1 MIELSAKLSTGTVY
15 LAGEAIECCITFSH
29 TTQPEHRNSQSH
41 SDILEN
47 LAWASAQIHCFY
59 STSGSS
65 GEKTPTVEKTTSLEV
80 TSCDIGDVVFNT
92 KPKILFCDLTIPL
105 GDSKTFWYRES
116 LPIEAPP
123 SYRGTSVKYSY
134 KITIATQKV
143 NSHIKMVRIPF
154 RVLPISPIVNM
165 QDLANLCGNETTEEL
180 QPTNPFSEERKVE
193 TPLSM
198 ALQVLQNLT
207 ARRSPN
213 SYMITNTRG
222 KVGRFCLFKSAYKLG
237 EDIVGTFDFSV
248 GTVTC
253 MQVSV
258 SLQPEEILNTSSPAK
273 VTKTPTSKDTSSRSM
288 TVARYHEVTVGLT
301 HSQLILAIPL
311 HITPAFEAEQVSLRW
326 RLHFEFVTT
335 NEKLLPN
342 TEDSNWNAPLNV
354 PIETM
359 VWNLPVKIYSTLPKQ
374 ITQHTVGMD
383 AYTMYLK

>member
-1 MIELSAKLSTGTVY
+1 MIELSAKLTTGTVY
-15 LAGEAIECCITFSH
+15 LAGEALECCITFCH

-47 LAWASAQIHCFY
+47 LAWGSAQIHCFY
-59 STSGSS
+59 STSGVTA
-65 GEKTPTVEKTTSLEV
+65 EKTPTVEKTTSLEV
-80 TSCDIGDVVFNT
+80 TSCDIGDVIFHT

-105 GDSKTFWYRES
+105 GETKTFWYRES

-134 KITIATQKV
+134 KVTIATQKV
-143 NSHIKMVRIPF
+143 GSHIKMVRIPF
-154 RVLPISPIVNM
+154 RVLPISPIMNM
-165 QDLANLCGNETTEEL
+165 QDLAALCGNETTEEL

-193 TPLSM
+193 TPLTM

-213 SYMITNTRG
+213 SYMITNSRG

-258 SLQPEEILNTSSPAK
+258 SLQPEEIVKSSPAK
-273 VTKTPTSKDTSSRSM
+273 ANNNKDTSSRSM
-288 TVARYHEVTVGLT
+288 TVARYHEVTLGLT
-301 HSQLILAIPL
+301 HSELILPIPL
-311 HITPAFEAEQVSLRW
+311 HITPAFEVDEVTLKW

-342 TEDSNWNAPLNV
+342 PEDKDWNAPLNV

-374 ITQHTVGMD
+374 ITQHVVGND
-383 AYTMYLK
+383 AYTMYIK

>member
-1 MIELSAKLSTGTVY
+1 MIELAARLTTGTVY
-15 LAGEAIECCITFSH
+15 LAGEALECCITFCH
-29 TTQPEHRNSQSH
+29 TTQPEHRDSQSH

-47 LAWASAQIHCFY
+47 LAWASAQIHCFF
-59 STSGSS
+59 STSKNT
-65 GEKTPTVEKTTSLEV
+65 GEKSSPVEKTTALEV
-80 TSCDIGDVVFNT
+80 TSCDIGDVVFHT

-105 GDSKTFWYRES
+105 GETKTFWYRES

-123 SYRGTSVKYSY
+123 SYRGNLVKYSY
-134 KITIATQKV
+134 KVTIATQKV
-143 NSHIKMVRIPF
+143 GSHIRMVRIPF
-154 RVLPISPIVNM
+154 RVLPISPIMNV
-165 QDLANLCGNETTEEL
+165 QDLAALCGNETTDEL

-193 TPLSM
+193 TPLTM

-222 KVGRFCLFKSAYKLG
+222 KVGRFCLFKSAYRLG

-258 SLQPEEILNTSSPAK
+258 SLQPEEIVKKS
-273 VTKTPTSKDTSSRSM
+273 TPSKNMNKETSSRSM
-288 TVARYHEVTVGLT
+288 TVARYHEVTLGLT
-301 HSQLILAIPL
+301 HSQLILPIPL
-311 HITPAFEAEQVSLRW
+311 HITPAFDTEEVSLNW

-335 NEKLLPN
+335 NEKLLP
-342 TEDSNWNAPLNV
+342 SNEENDWNAPLNV
-354 PIETM
+354 AIETM

-374 ITQHTVGMD
+374 ITQTVGNE
-383 AYTMYLK
+383 AYKMVIK

>member
-1 MIELSAKLSTGTVY
+1 MIELSAKLTTGSVY
-15 LAGEAIECCITFSH
+15 LAGEALECCITFCH

-41 SDILEN
+41 SDILES
-47 LAWASAQIHCFY
+47 LAWVSAQIHCFY
-59 STSGSS
+59 STSGNS
-65 GEKTPTVEKTTSLEV
+65 GEKTPTIGRKTALEV
-80 TSCDIGDVVFNT
+80 TSCDIGDVIFHT

-105 GDSKTFWYRES
+105 GESKTFWYRES
-116 LPIEAPP
+116 IPIEAPP

-143 NSHIKMVRIPF
+143 GSHIKMVRIPF
-154 RVLPISPIVNM
+154 RVLPISPIMNM
-165 QDLANLCGNETTEEL
+165 QDLAALCGNETTEEL

-193 TPLSM
+193 TTLSM

-258 SLQPEEILNTSSPAK
+258 SLQPEEI
-273 VTKTPTSKDTSSRSM
+273 VTSKSPSKNVNKENSSRSM
-288 TVARYHEVTVGLT
+288 TVARYHEVTLGLT
-301 HSQLILAIPL
+301 HSQLILPIPL
-311 HITPAFEAEQVSLRW
+311 HITPAFEADEVSLRW

-335 NEKLLPN
+335 NDKLLPN
-342 TEDSNWNAPLNV
+342 PEDKDWNAPLNV

-374 ITQHTVGMD
+374 IQQHSVGND
-383 AYTMYLK
+383 AYTMYIK

>member
-1 MIELSAKLSTGTVY
+1 MIELSAKLTTGTVY
-15 LAGEAIECCITFSH
+15 LAGEALECCITFCH

-59 STSGSS
+59 STSGNSDKS
-65 GEKTPTVEKTTSLEV
+65 AAFEKTTALEV
-80 TSCDIGDVVFNT
+80 TSCDIGDVVFHT

-105 GDSKTFWYRES
+105 GETKTFWYRES
-116 LPIEAPP
+116 LPIEAAP
-123 SYRGTSVKYSY
+123 SYRGTNVKYSY

-143 NSHIKMVRIPF
+143 GSHIKMVRIPF
-154 RVLPISPIVNM
+154 RVLPISPIMNM
-165 QDLANLCGNETTEEL
+165 QDLAALCGNETTEEL

-193 TPLSM
+193 TPLTM

-258 SLQPEEILNTSSPAK
+258 ALQPEEIVKSKTPAK
-273 VTKTPTSKDTSSRSM
+273 NVIKQDSCSRSM
-288 TVARYHEVTVGLT
+288 TVARYHEVTLGLT
-301 HSQLILAIPL
+301 HSELILPIPL
-311 HITPAFEAEQVSLRW
+311 HITPAFDVNDVSLRW

-335 NEKLLPN
+335 NEKLSPN
-342 TEDSNWNAPLNV
+342 SEEMDWNAPLNV

-374 ITQHTVGMD
+374 ITQHSVGGD
-383 AYTMYLK
+383 AYTLCIK

>member
-1 MIELSAKLSTGTVY
+1 MIELSAKLTTGTVY
-15 LAGEAIECCITFSH
+15 LAGEALECSISFCH

-59 STSGSS
+59 STSGNT
-65 GEKTPTVEKTTSLEV
+65 GEKTPILGKTTALEV
-80 TSCDIGDVVFNT
+80 TSCDIGDVIFHT

-105 GDSKTFWYRES
+105 GETKTFWYRES
-116 LPIEAPP
+116 LPIEAAP

-134 KITIATQKV
+134 KITIASQKV
-143 NSHIKMVRIPF
+143 GSHIKMVRIPF
-154 RVLPISPIVNM
+154 RVLPISPIMNM
-165 QDLANLCGNETTEEL
+165 QDHAALCGNETTEDL

-193 TPLSM
+193 TPLTM
-198 ALQVLQNLT
+198 ALQGLQNLT

-213 SYMITNTRG
+213 AYMITNTRG

-258 SLQPEEILNTSSPAK
+258 SLQPEEVLKSKSPSKNAN
-273 VTKTPTSKDTSSRSM
+273 KDTSSRSM
-288 TVARYHEVTVGLT
+288 TVARYHEVTLGLT
-301 HSQLILAIPL
+301 HSQLILPIPL
-311 HITPAFEAEQVSLRW
+311 HITPAFDVEDVSLRW

-342 TEDSNWNAPLNV
+342 PEDRDWNAPLNV

-374 ITQHTVGMD
+374 ITQHSLGSD
-383 AYTMYLK
+383 AYTLLIK

>member
-1 MIELSAKLSTGTVY
+1 MIELSAKLTTGTVY
-15 LAGEAIECCITFSH
+15 LAGEALECCITFCH

-41 SDILEN
+41 SDILES
-47 LAWASAQIHCFY
+47 LAWVSAQIHCFF
-59 STSGSS
+59 STSGNS
-65 GEKTPTVEKTTSLEV
+65 GEKTPTIGRTTALEV
-80 TSCDIGDVVFNT
+80 TSCDVGEVVFHT

-105 GDSKTFWYRES
+105 GETKTFWYRES
-116 LPIEAPP
+116 IPIEAPP

-143 NSHIKMVRIPF
+143 GSHIKMVRIPF
-154 RVLPISPIVNM
+154 RVLPISPIINM
-165 QDLANLCGNETTEEL
+165 QDLAALCGNETTEEL

-193 TPLSM
+193 TALTM

-258 SLQPEEILNTSSPAK
+258 SLQPEEVIKSKSPS
-273 VTKTPTSKDTSSRSM
+273 KTANKETLSRSM
-288 TVARYHEVTVGLT
+288 TVARYHEFTLGL
-301 HSQLILAIPL
+301 SQAQLILSIPL
-311 HITPAFEAEQVSLRW
+311 HITPAFEGDQVSLRW

-335 NEKLLPN
+335 CEKLLPN
-342 TEDSNWNAPLNV
+342 AEDDSWKAPLNIA
-354 PIETM
+354 IETM

-374 ITQHTVGMD
+374 IQPHSAGND
-383 AYTMYLK
+383 AYTMLIK

>member
-1 MIELSAKLSTGTVY
+1 MIELAARLTTGTVY
-15 LAGEAIECCITFSH
+15 LAGEALECCITFSH
-29 TTQPEHRNSQSH
+29 ETQPEHRDSQSH

-47 LAWASAQIHCFY
+47 LAWASAQIHCFF
-59 STSGSS
+59 STSKNTN
-65 GEKTPTVEKTTSLEV
+65 EKTQSVEKTTALEV
-80 TSCDIGDVVFNT
+80 TSCDIGDVVFHT

-105 GDSKTFWYRES
+105 GETKTFWYRES

-123 SYRGTSVKYSY
+123 SYRGNLVKYSY
-134 KITIATQKV
+134 KVTIATQKV
-143 NSHIKMVRIPF
+143 GSHIRMARIPF
-154 RVLPISPIVNM
+154 RVLPISPIMNM
-165 QDLANLCGNETTEEL
+165 QDLAALCGNETTDEL

-193 TPLSM
+193 TPLTM

-222 KVGRFCLFKSAYKLG
+222 KIGRFCLFKSAYKLG

-248 GTVTC
+248 GSVTC

-258 SLQPEEILNTSSPAK
+258 SLQPEEVMK
-273 VTKTPTSKDTSSRSM
+273 KRTPTNNTTKDTSSRSM
-288 TVARYHEVTVGLT
+288 TVARYHEVTLGLT
-301 HSQLILAIPL
+301 HSQLILPIPL
-311 HITPAFEAEQVSLRW
+311 HITPAFDTEEVSLSW

-335 NEKLLPN
+335 HEKLLPSP
-342 TEDSNWNAPLNV
+342 DDKDWNAPLNV

-374 ITQHTVGMD
+374 ITQPVGNE
-383 AYTMYLK
+383 AYKMLIK

>member
-1 MIELSAKLSTGTVY
+1 MIELSAKLTTGTVY
-15 LAGEAIECCITFSH
+15 LAGEALECSISFCH

-59 STSGSS
+59 STSGNT
-65 GEKTPTVEKTTSLEV
+65 GEKTPILGKTTALEV
-80 TSCDIGDVVFNT
+80 TSCDIGDVIFHT

-105 GDSKTFWYRES
+105 GETKTFWYRES
-116 LPIEAPP
+116 LPIEAAP

-143 NSHIKMVRIPF
+143 GSHIKMVRIPF
-154 RVLPISPIVNM
+154 RVLPISPIMNM
-165 QDLANLCGNETTEEL
+165 QDHAALCGNETTEDL

-193 TPLSM
+193 TPLTM
-198 ALQVLQNLT
+198 ALQGLQNLT

-213 SYMITNTRG
+213 AYMITNTRG

-258 SLQPEEILNTSSPAK
+258 SLQPEEVLKSKSPSKNAN
-273 VTKTPTSKDTSSRSM
+273 KDTSSRSM
-288 TVARYHEVTVGLT
+288 TVARYHEVTLGLT
-301 HSQLILAIPL
+301 HSQLILPIPL
-311 HITPAFEAEQVSLRW
+311 HITPAFDVEDVSLRW

-342 TEDSNWNAPLNV
+342 PEDRDWNAPLNV

-374 ITQHTVGMD
+374 ITQHSLGSD
-383 AYTMYLK
+383 AYTLLIK

>member
-1 MIELSAKLSTGTVY
+1 MIELSAKLTTGTVY
-15 LAGEAIECCITFSH
+15 LAGEALECCITFCH

-59 STSGSS
+59 STSGNPSDKS
-65 GEKTPTVEKTTSLEV
+65 LSIEKTTALEV
-80 TSCDIGDVVFNT
+80 TSCDIGDVVFHT

-105 GDSKTFWYRES
+105 GETKTFWYRES
-116 LPIEAPP
+116 LPIEAAP
-123 SYRGTSVKYSY
+123 SYRGTTIKYSY

-143 NSHIKMVRIPF
+143 GSHIKMVRIPF
-154 RVLPISPIVNM
+154 RVLPISPIMNM
-165 QDLANLCGNETTEEL
+165 QDLAALCGNETTEDL

-193 TPLSM
+193 TPLTM

-258 SLQPEEILNTSSPAK
+258 SLQPEEILKSKTPAK
-273 VTKTPTSKDTSSRSM
+273 NVNKESSSRSM
-288 TVARYHEVTVGLT
+288 TVARYHEVTLGLT
-301 HSQLILAIPL
+301 HSELILPIPL
-311 HITPAFEAEQVSLRW
+311 HITPAFDVNEVSLRW

-335 NEKLLPN
+335 NEKLSPN
-342 TEDSNWNAPLNV
+342 PEEKDWNAPLNV

-374 ITQHTVGMD
+374 ITQHSVSSD
-383 AYTMYLK
+383 AYTLCIK

>member
-1 MIELSAKLSTGTVY
+1 MIELSAKLTTGTVY
-15 LAGEAIECCITFSH
+15 LAGEAIECCISFCYTA
-29 TTQPEHRNSQSH
+29 QPEHRNSQSH
-41 SDILEN
+41 SDTLEN
-47 LAWASAQIHCFY
+47 LAWASAQFHCFY
-59 STSGSS
+59 STSGAQ
-65 GEKTPTVEKTTSLEV
+65 GDKTPILGKTTSLEV
-80 TSCDIGDVVFNT
+80 AACDVGDAVFHS

-105 GDSKTFWYRES
+105 GETKTFWYRES

-143 NSHIKMVRIPF
+143 GSHIKMVRIPF
-154 RVLPISPIVNM
+154 RVLPISPIINM
-165 QDLANLCGNETTEEL
+165 QDLAALCGNETTEEL
-180 QPTNPFSEERKVE
+180 HPTNPFSEERKVE
-193 TPLSM
+193 TPLTM

-222 KVGRFCLFKSAYKLG
+222 KVGRFCMFKSAYKLG

-258 SLQPEEILNTSSPAK
+258 SLQPEEVLKTKSPPK
-273 VTKTPTSKDTSSRSM
+273 NVNKETSSRSM
-288 TVARYHEVTVGLT
+288 TVARYHEVTLGLT
-301 HSQLILAIPL
+301 QSQLILPIPL
-311 HITPAFEAEQVSLRW
+311 HITPAFEVDDVSLQW

-335 NEKLLPN
+335 NEKLVPN
-342 TEDSNWNAPLNV
+342 PEDKDWNAPLNV

-359 VWNLPVKIYSTLPKQ
+359 VWNLPVKIYSTLPKE
-374 ITQHTVGMD
+374 IMHHTVGTD
-383 AYTMYLK
+383 AYTLNIK

>member
-1 MIELSAKLSTGTVY
+1 MIELSAKLTTGTVY
-15 LAGEAIECCITFSH
+15 LAGEALECCISFCH

-47 LAWASAQIHCFY
+47 LAWGSAQIHCFY
-59 STSGSS
+59 STSGNT
-65 GEKTPTVEKTTSLEV
+65 GEKSPTIEKTTSLEV
-80 TSCDIGDVVFNT
+80 TSCDIGDVIFHT

-105 GDSKTFWYRES
+105 GETKKFWYRES

-143 NSHIKMVRIPF
+143 GSHIRMVRIPF
-154 RVLPISPIVNM
+154 RVLPISPIMNM
-165 QDLANLCGNETTEEL
+165 QDLAALCGNETTEEL

-193 TPLSM
+193 TPLTM

-258 SLQPEEILNTSSPAK
+258 SLQPEEVIKASPAK
-273 VTKTPTSKDTSSRSM
+273 ASVNKDTSSRSM
-288 TVARYHEVTVGLT
+288 TVARYHEVTLGLT
-301 HSQLILAIPL
+301 HSELILPIPL
-311 HITPAFEAEQVSLRW
+311 HITPAFEVDEVSLKW

-335 NEKLLPN
+335 NEKLLPDP
-342 TEDSNWNAPLNV
+342 EDKDWNAPLNV

-374 ITQHTVGMD
+374 ITQHVVGND
-383 AYTMYLK
+383 AYTMYIK

>member
-1 MIELSAKLSTGTVY
+1 MIELAARLTTGTVY
-15 LAGEAIECCITFSH
+15 LAGEALECCITFCHS
-29 TTQPEHRNSQSH
+29 TQPEHRDSQSH

-47 LAWASAQIHCFY
+47 LAWASAQIHCFF
-59 STSGSS
+59 STSKNTVEKSS
-65 GEKTPTVEKTTSLEV
+65 PVEKTTALEV
-80 TSCDIGDVVFNT
+80 TSCNIGDVVFHT

-105 GDSKTFWYRES
+105 GETKTFWYRES

-123 SYRGTSVKYSY
+123 SYRGNLVKYSY
-134 KITIATQKV
+134 KVTIATQKV
-143 NSHIKMVRIPF
+143 GSHIRMVRIPF
-154 RVLPISPIVNM
+154 RVLPVSPIMNV
-165 QDLANLCGNETTEEL
+165 QDLAALCGNETTDEL

-193 TPLSM
+193 TPLTM

-258 SLQPEEILNTSSPAK
+258 SLQPEEIVKKITPSKNTNK
-273 VTKTPTSKDTSSRSM
+273 ETSSRSM
-288 TVARYHEVTVGLT
+288 TVARYHEVTLGLT
-301 HSQLILAIPL
+301 HSQLILPIPL
-311 HITPAFEAEQVSLRW
+311 HITPAFDTEEVSLNW

-335 NEKLLPN
+335 NEKLLP
-342 TEDSNWNAPLNV
+342 SNEENDWNAPLNV
-354 PIETM
+354 AIETM

-374 ITQHTVGMD
+374 ITQAVGNE
-383 AYTMYLK
+383 AYKMVIK

>member
-1 MIELSAKLSTGTVY
+1 MIELSAKLTTGTVY
-15 LAGEAIECCITFSH
+15 LAGEAIECAITFSH
-29 TTQPEHRNSQSH
+29 TAQPEHRNSQSH

-47 LAWASAQIHCFY
+47 LAWASAQIHCFF
-59 STSGSS
+59 STSKNS
-65 GEKTPTVEKTTSLEV
+65 GEKTPVIEKTTALEV
-80 TSCDIGDVVFNT
+80 TSCDIGDVIFHT

-105 GDSKTFWYRES
+105 GETKTFWYRES

-123 SYRGTSVKYSY
+123 SYRGTAVKYSY

-143 NSHIKMVRIPF
+143 GSHIKMVRIPF
-154 RVLPISPIVNM
+154 RVLPISPIMNM
-165 QDLANLCGNETTEEL
+165 QDLSALCGNETTEEL

-193 TPLSM
+193 TPLTM

-213 SYMITNTRG
+213 SYMITNARG

-258 SLQPEEILNTSSPAK
+258 SLQPEEI
-273 VTKTPTSKDTSSRSM
+273 TKTNTPTKNVNKENSSRSM
-288 TVARYHEVTVGLT
+288 TVARCHEVTLGLT
-301 HSQLILAIPL
+301 HSQLILPIPL
-311 HITPAFEAEQVSLRW
+311 HITPAFEGDEVSLSW
-326 RLHFEFVTT
+326 RLHFEFVTS
-335 NEKLLPN
+335 NEKLFP
-342 TEDSNWNAPLNV
+342 TSDDKDWNAPLNV

-359 VWNLPVKIYSTLPKQ
+359 VWNLPVKIYSTQPKQ
-374 ITQHTVGMD
+374 ITQQTVGSD
-383 AYTMYLK
+383 AYTLYIK

>member
-1 MIELSAKLSTGTVY
+1 MIELAARLTTGTVY
-15 LAGEAIECCITFSH
+15 LAGEALECCITFCH
-29 TTQPEHRNSQSH
+29 TTQPEHRDSQSH

-47 LAWASAQIHCFY
+47 LAWASAQIHCFF
-59 STSGSS
+59 STSKNT
-65 GEKTPTVEKTTSLEV
+65 GEKSSPVEKTTALEV
-80 TSCDIGDVVFNT
+80 TSCDIGDVVFHT

-105 GDSKTFWYRES
+105 GETKTFWYRES

-123 SYRGTSVKYSY
+123 SYRGNLVKYSY
-134 KITIATQKV
+134 KVTIATQKV
-143 NSHIKMVRIPF
+143 GSHIRMVRIPF
-154 RVLPISPIVNM
+154 RVLPISPIMNV
-165 QDLANLCGNETTEEL
+165 QDLAALCGNETTDEL

-193 TPLSM
+193 TPLTM

-258 SLQPEEILNTSSPAK
+258 SLQPEEIVKKSTPSKNTNK
-273 VTKTPTSKDTSSRSM
+273 ETSSRSM
-288 TVARYHEVTVGLT
+288 TVARYHEVTLGLT
-301 HSQLILAIPL
+301 HSQLILPIPL
-311 HITPAFEAEQVSLRW
+311 HITPAFDTEEVSLNW

-335 NEKLLPN
+335 NEKLLP
-342 TEDSNWNAPLNV
+342 SNEENDWNAPLNV
-354 PIETM
+354 AIETM

-374 ITQHTVGMD
+374 ITQTVGNE
-383 AYTMYLK
+383 AYKMVIK

>member
-1 MIELSAKLSTGTVY
+1 MIELAARLTTGTVY
-15 LAGEAIECCITFSH
+15 LAGEALECCITFCH
-29 TTQPEHRNSQSH
+29 TTQPEHRDSQSH

-47 LAWASAQIHCFY
+47 LAWASAQIHCFF
-59 STSGSS
+59 STSKNT
-65 GEKTPTVEKTTSLEV
+65 GEKSSPVEKTTALEV
-80 TSCDIGDVVFNT
+80 TSCDIGDVVFHT

-105 GDSKTFWYRES
+105 GETKTFWYRES

-123 SYRGTSVKYSY
+123 SYRGNLVKYSY
-134 KITIATQKV
+134 KVTIATQKV
-143 NSHIKMVRIPF
+143 GSHIRMVRIPF
-154 RVLPISPIVNM
+154 RVLPISPIMNV
-165 QDLANLCGNETTEEL
+165 QDLAALCGNETTDEL

-193 TPLSM
+193 TPLTM

-222 KVGRFCLFKSAYKLG
+222 KVGRFCLFKSAYRLG

-258 SLQPEEILNTSSPAK
+258 SLQPEEIVKKS
-273 VTKTPTSKDTSSRSM
+273 TPSKSMNKETSSRSM
-288 TVARYHEVTVGLT
+288 TVARYHEVTLGLT
-301 HSQLILAIPL
+301 HSQLILPIPL
-311 HITPAFEAEQVSLRW
+311 HITPAFDTEEVSLNW

-335 NEKLLPN
+335 NEKLLP
-342 TEDSNWNAPLNV
+342 SNEENDWNAPLNV
-354 PIETM
+354 GIETM

-374 ITQHTVGMD
+374 ITQTVGNE
-383 AYTMYLK
+383 AYKMVIK

>member
-1 MIELSAKLSTGTVY
+1 MIELSAKLTTGTVY
-15 LAGEAIECCITFSH
+15 LAGEALECCITFCH
-29 TTQPEHRNSQSH
+29 TTQPEHWNSQSH

-59 STSGSS
+59 STSGNSS
-65 GEKTPTVEKTTSLEV
+65 EKAVSVEKTTALEV
-80 TSCDIGDVVFNT
+80 TSCDIGDVVFHT

-105 GDSKTFWYRES
+105 GETKTFWYRES
-116 LPIEAPP
+116 LPIEAAP
-123 SYRGTSVKYSY
+123 SYRGTTVKYSY

-143 NSHIKMVRIPF
+143 GSHIKMMRIPF
-154 RVLPISPIVNM
+154 RVLPISPIINM
-165 QDLANLCGNETTEEL
+165 QDLAALCGNETTEEL

-193 TPLSM
+193 TPLTM

-258 SLQPEEILNTSSPAK
+258 SLQPEEIIKSKSPAK
-273 VTKTPTSKDTSSRSM
+273 NVNKESSSRSM
-288 TVARYHEVTVGLT
+288 TVARFHEVTLGLT
-301 HSQLILAIPL
+301 HSELILPIPL
-311 HITPAFEAEQVSLRW
+311 HITPAFDVNEVSLRW

-335 NEKLLPN
+335 NENLSPSS
-342 TEDSNWNAPLNV
+342 EDNDWNAPLNV

-374 ITQHTVGMD
+374 ITQHSVGND
-383 AYTMYLK
+383 AYTLYIK

>member
-1 MIELSAKLSTGTVY
+1 MIELSAKLTTGTVY
-15 LAGEAIECCITFSH
+15 LAGEALECCITFCH

-59 STSGSS
+59 STSKNNT
-65 GEKTPTVEKTTSLEV
+65 EKPQNFVRTTALEV
-80 TSCDIGDVVFNT
+80 TNCDIGDVKFLT

-105 GDSKTFWYRES
+105 GESKTFWYRES

-123 SYRGTSVKYSY
+123 SYRGTGVKYSY

-143 NSHIKMVRIPF
+143 GSHIKMVRIPF
-154 RVLPISPIVNM
+154 RVLPISPIMNI
-165 QDLANLCGNETTEEL
+165 QDLAALCGNETTEDL
-180 QPTNPFSEERKVE
+180 HPTNPFSEEKKVE
-193 TPLSM
+193 TPLTM

-213 SYMITNTRG
+213 SYMITNAKG

-258 SLQPEEILNTSSPAK
+258 SLQPEEVIKN
-273 VTKTPTSKDTSSRSM
+273 KTPTKNASKELSSRSM
-288 TVARYHEVTVGLT
+288 TVARYHEVTLGLT
-301 HSQLILAIPL
+301 HSQLILPIPL
-311 HITPAFEAEQVSLRW
+311 QITPAFDIDEVSLSW

-335 NEKLLPN
+335 NEKLFPQP
-342 TEDSNWNAPLNV
+342 EDKNWNAPLNV

-374 ITQHTVGMD
+374 ITQHPVGND
-383 AYTMYLK
+383 TYTMLIK

>member
-1 MIELSAKLSTGTVY
+1 MIELAARLTTGTVY
-15 LAGEAIECCITFSH
+15 LAGEALECCITFCH
-29 TTQPEHRNSQSH
+29 TTQPEHRDSQSH

-47 LAWASAQIHCFY
+47 LAWASAQIHCFF
-59 STSGSS
+59 STSKNT
-65 GEKTPTVEKTTSLEV
+65 GEKSSKTTALEV
-80 TSCDIGDVVFNT
+80 TSCDIGDVVFHT

-105 GDSKTFWYRES
+105 GETKTFWYRES

-123 SYRGTSVKYSY
+123 SYRGNLVKYSY
-134 KITIATQKV
+134 KVTIATQKV
-143 NSHIKMVRIPF
+143 GSHIRMVRIPF
-154 RVLPISPIVNM
+154 RVLPISPIMNV
-165 QDLANLCGNETTEEL
+165 QDLAALCGNETTDEL

-193 TPLSM
+193 TPLTM

-258 SLQPEEILNTSSPAK
+258 SLQPEEIVKKSTPSKNTNK
-273 VTKTPTSKDTSSRSM
+273 ETSSRSM
-288 TVARYHEVTVGLT
+288 TVARYHEVTLGLT
-301 HSQLILAIPL
+301 HSQLILPIPL
-311 HITPAFEAEQVSLRW
+311 HITPAFDTEEVSLNW

-335 NEKLLPN
+335 NEKLLP
-342 TEDSNWNAPLNV
+342 SNEENDWNAPLNV
-354 PIETM
+354 AIETM

-374 ITQHTVGMD
+374 ITQTVGNE
-383 AYTMYLK
+383 AYKMVIK

>member
-1 MIELSAKLSTGTVY
+1 MIELSAKLTTGTVY
-15 LAGEAIECCITFSH
+15 LAGEALECCVTFSH
-29 TTQPEHRNSQSH
+29 QPQPEHRDSQSH

-47 LAWASAQIHCFY
+47 LAWASAQIHCFF
-59 STSGSS
+59 STSKNS
-65 GEKTPTVEKTTSLEV
+65 GEKSSTVEKTTSLEV
-80 TSCDIGDVVFNT
+80 TSCDLGDVVFNT

-105 GDSKTFWYRES
+105 GETKRFWYRES

-123 SYRGTSVKYSY
+123 SYRGKYVKYSY
-134 KITIATQKV
+134 KVTIATQRV
-143 NSHIKMVRIPF
+143 GSHIKMARIPF
-154 RVLPISPIVNM
+154 RILPISPIMNM
-165 QDLANLCGNETTEEL
+165 QDLAALCGNETTDEL

-193 TPLSM
+193 TPLTM

-258 SLQPEEILNTSSPAK
+258 SLQPEEVVKKKIP
-273 VTKTPTSKDTSSRSM
+273 TKTNNIDTSSRSM
-288 TVARYHEVTVGLT
+288 TVARYHEVTLGLS
-301 HSQLILAIPL
+301 HSELILPIPL
-311 HITPAFEAEQVSLRW
+311 HITPAFDTEEVSLTW

-335 NEKLLPN
+335 NEKLMPN
-342 TEDSNWNAPLNV
+342 KEESDWNAPLNV

-374 ITQHTVGMD
+374 ITQSAGND
-383 AYTMYLK
+383 AYTMLIK

>member
-1 MIELSAKLSTGTVY
+1 MIELSAKLTTGTVY
-15 LAGEAIECCITFSH
+15 LAGEALECCITFCH
-29 TTQPEHRNSQSH
+29 TTQPVHRNSQSH

-59 STSGSS
+59 STSGNSS
-65 GEKTPTVEKTTSLEV
+65 EKSVSVEKTTALEV
-80 TSCDIGDVVFNT
+80 TSCDIGDVVFHT

-105 GDSKTFWYRES
+105 GETKTFWYRES
-116 LPIEAPP
+116 LPIEAAP
-123 SYRGTSVKYSY
+123 SYRGTTVKFSY

-143 NSHIKMVRIPF
+143 GSHIKMMRIPF
-154 RVLPISPIVNM
+154 RVLPISPIINM
-165 QDLANLCGNETTEEL
+165 QDLAALCGNETTEEL

-193 TPLSM
+193 TPLTM

-258 SLQPEEILNTSSPAK
+258 SLQPEEIIKSKSP
-273 VTKTPTSKDTSSRSM
+273 TKNVNKESSSRSM
-288 TVARYHEVTVGLT
+288 TVARFHEVTLGLT
-301 HSQLILAIPL
+301 HSELILPIPL
-311 HITPAFEAEQVSLRW
+311 HITPAFDVNEVSLRW

-335 NEKLLPN
+335 NENLSPN
-342 TEDSNWNAPLNV
+342 SEDNDWNAPLNV

-374 ITQHTVGMD
+374 ITQHSVGND
-383 AYTMYLK
+383 AYTLYIK

>member
-1 MIELSAKLSTGTVY
+1 MIELTAKLNTGTVY
-15 LAGEAIECCITFSH
+15 LAGEALECCISFCH

-59 STSGSS
+59 STSG
-65 GEKTPTVEKTTSLEV
+65 GHGDKTPSIEKTTALEV
-80 TSCDIGDVVFNT
+80 SSGDHGNVVFHT

-105 GDSKTFWYRES
+105 GETKTFWYRES

-143 NSHIKMVRIPF
+143 GSHIKMVRIPF
-154 RVLPISPIVNM
+154 RVLPISPIMNM
-165 QDLANLCGNETTEEL
+165 QDLAALCGNETTDEL

-193 TPLSM
+193 TPLTM

-248 GTVTC
+248 GSVTC

-258 SLQPEEILNTSSPAK
+258 SLQPEETLKTTSPQKNT
-273 VTKTPTSKDTSSRSM
+273 KDKDSGSRSM
-288 TVARYHEVTVGLT
+288 TVARFHEVTVGLT
-301 HSQLILAIPL
+301 HSQLILPIPL
-311 HITPAFEAEQVSLRW
+311 HITPAFECDEVTLSW

-335 NEKLLPN
+335 NERLFPGP
-342 TEDSNWNAPLNV
+342 EDKDWTAPLNV

-374 ITQHTVGMD
+374 ITQHAIGGD
-383 AYTMYLK
+383 SYSMYLK

>member
-1 MIELSAKLSTGTVY
+1 MIELSAKLTTGTVY
-15 LAGEAIECCITFSH
+15 LAGEALECCITFCH

-59 STSGSS
+59 STSGNT
-65 GEKTPTVEKTTSLEV
+65 GEKTPTIGKTTSLEV
-80 TSCDIGDVVFNT
+80 TSCDIGDVIFHT

-105 GDSKTFWYRES
+105 GESKTFWYRES
-116 LPIEAPP
+116 LPIEAAP

-134 KITIATQKV
+134 KVTIATQKV
-143 NSHIKMVRIPF
+143 GSHIKMVRIPF
-154 RVLPISPIVNM
+154 RVLPISPIMNM
-165 QDLANLCGNETTEEL
+165 QDLAALCGNETTEEL

-193 TPLSM
+193 TPLTM

-258 SLQPEEILNTSSPAK
+258 SLQPEEVIKSKSPSKNAN
-273 VTKTPTSKDTSSRSM
+273 KDTSSRSM
-288 TVARYHEVTVGLT
+288 TVARYHEVTLGLT
-301 HSQLILAIPL
+301 HSQLILPIPL
-311 HITPAFEAEQVSLRW
+311 HITPAFEVDEVSLKW

-342 TEDSNWNAPLNV
+342 PEEKDWNAPLNV

-374 ITQHTVGMD
+374 ITQHSVGND
-383 AYTMYLK
+383 AYTMLIK